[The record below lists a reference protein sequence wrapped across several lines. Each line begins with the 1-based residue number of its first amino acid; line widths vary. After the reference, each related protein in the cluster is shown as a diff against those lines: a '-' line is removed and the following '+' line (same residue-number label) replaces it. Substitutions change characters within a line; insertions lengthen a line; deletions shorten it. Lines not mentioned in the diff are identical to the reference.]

1 MANKPIKRIVSSNL
15 SESIEK
21 QVQDVIDSG
30 IDITELT
37 DAVIDEQKVR
47 PRKNLNEKDLNE
59 LVELKLKGS
68 SIPGQSLTNN
78 PSNSYPWEKPAKFS
92 NPREALNN
100 ILGDLL
106 QPEATKNIVKS
117 LQDGMSVS
125 DISSAVVYSKF
136 FKGDI
141 NPDVMLLVYEPV
153 MYSIMGIGEEAGIDY
168 NIEPNDA
175 DEIDDD
181 DNEENL
187 KEFRSAFEQIKNSG
201 KVKNVAKEK
210 INSGVLP
217 KSLLDR
223 IKDKGPEIKSLLN
236 KQEEKDN
243 G

>member
-78 PSNSYPWEKPAKFS
+78 PSSPYPWEKPAKFS

-125 DISSAVVYSKF
+125 DISSAVVYAKF

-168 NIEPNDA
+168 NIEPNDV

>member
-78 PSNSYPWEKPAKFS
+78 PSNPYPWEKPAKFS

-125 DISSAVVYSKF
+125 DISSAVVYAKF

-168 NIEPNDA
+168 NIEPNDV
-175 DEIDDD
+175 DEEDEDEM
-181 DNEENL
+181 NENL
-187 KEFRSAFEQIKNSG
+187 AQFKSAVSKLTNEKEVSKD
-201 KVKNVAKEK
+201 KELN
-210 INSGVLP
+210 IRADVLP
-217 KSLLDR
+217 RNLLDK
-223 IKDKGPEIKSLLN
+223 IKEQGPEIRSLLT
-236 KQEEKDN
+236 KQTEE
-243 G
+243 

>member
-78 PSNSYPWEKPAKFS
+78 PSSPYPWEKPAKFS

-125 DISSAVVYSKF
+125 DISSAVVYAKF